1 VIVVEN
7 SSSAGTASF
16 TDLTLLSNDIPAAA
30 ASCDDALRLH
40 IDDDD
45 DDDDTLG
52 QSLIVHHHTRL
63 VRGLD
68 VKTNATVYTTA
79 IWKPHIGEIH
89 DTFLP
94 LSLLFSCSFDLS
106 LTPVLILH
114 DTVIGFIFFC
124 C

>member
-1 VIVVEN
+1 VVEN

-68 VKTNATVYTTA
+68 VKTNKRYSIHYSHLETTHRRN
-79 IWKPHIGEIH
+79 P
-89 DTFLP
+89 
-94 LSLLFSCSFDLS
+94 
-106 LTPVLILH
+106 
-114 DTVIGFIFFC
+114 
-124 C
+124 